1 MAKPKAKDEKAAT
14 QGKPRRDKVAEAEAQ
29 LRAYHALG
37 IMVRDRLKE
46 ARLDAESLRKLCEET
61 GHGADNIRKSRVF
74 AARYTAGQ
82 LDELCGLRTP
92 EGMPLPWRHVRQL
105 LMLPPG
111 EGRDA
116 LQRKAAERGWSLED
130 LTAAIPKKVRREQTR
145 REGGRAFRGPKNQAD
160 ALRQIVRHGDEWLR
174 RFGSRAWSGDDW
186 LERKSGAAGPGGLK
200 ARLAEAQEALR
211 KVRESVAELEG
222 KLKRA
227 EAEAAAGQPAGPAA
241 PRPAPGGAKA
251 GSRASPRRPG

>member
-1 MAKPKAKDEKAAT
+1 MARPKATDEKAAT
-14 QGKPRRDKVAEAEAQ
+14 EGKPRRDKVSEAEAQ

-37 IMVRDRLKE
+37 IMVRDRVKE
-46 ARLDAESLRKLCEET
+46 GRLDAETIRKLIEET
-61 GHGADNIRKSRVF
+61 GHGADNIRKARVF

-82 LDELCGLRTP
+82 LDELCKLRSP

-116 LQRKAAERGWSLED
+116 LQRKAAERGWSLEEVV
-130 LTAAIPKKVRREQTR
+130 AAIPKKVRREQTR
-145 REGGRAFRGPKNQAD
+145 RKGGRAFRCPMSLAD
-160 ALRQIVRHGDEWLR
+160 GLRQIERHGEEWLR
-174 RFGSRAWSGDDW
+174 RFGSRAWAVDDW
-186 LERKSGAAGPGGLK
+186 LEGKVGAAGPGGLTD
-200 ARLAEAQEALR
+200 RLEKAQEALR

-227 EAEAAAGQPAGPAA
+227 EAGGKDGRSSGPGAASNGT
-241 PRPAPGGAKA
+241 A
-251 GSRASPRRPG
+251 GSEKRRRTRGKGD